1 MAAVAIVSLLVAA
14 QSHGGQFVLED
25 DSGVR
30 VALAA
35 PARRIVS
42 LAPSNTES
50 LFAMGAGEL
59 IVGATRFDDFP
70 AAALAIPRVGGFAD
84 VDIERVLRLEPDLVL
99 AAGFQSGVVRRLR
112 NLGLTVFVVEPRDT
126 IEVLDRLQIFGRL
139 VGRLEEARV
148 LEANLRQ
155 RVGAVEERVRAIDER
170 PRVFYMLSR
179 DLFTVG
185 PGSFA
190 HDLIERGGGQ
200 NIAADATIPYP
211 QMSDE
216 AVIARNPEVIFV
228 GGHESAV
235 DLEELRRRPGW
246 ARVSAVASGRVVV
259 LEDTDIMSRP
269 GPRIVDAL
277 EIMLRAMH
285 PQAVD
290 AKQTAG

>member
-14 QSHGGQFVLED
+14 RSHGGQFVLED

-70 AAALAIPRVGGFAD
+70 AEALAIPRVGGFAD

-148 LEANLRQ
+148 LEASLRQ

-190 HDLIERGGGQ
+190 HDLIERGGGK

-285 PQAVD
+285 PQAAD

>member
-14 QSHGGQFVLED
+14 WSDGGQFVLED

-70 AAALAIPRVGGFAD
+70 AEALAIPRVGGFAD

-190 HDLIERGGGQ
+190 HDLIERGGGK

-285 PQAVD
+285 PQAAD

>member
-1 MAAVAIVSLLVAA
+1 VAAVAIVSLLVAA
-14 QSHGGQFVLED
+14 RSHGGQFVLED

-70 AAALAIPRVGGFAD
+70 AEALAIPRVGGFAD

-126 IEVLDRLQIFGRL
+126 IEVLARLQIVGRL

-148 LEANLRQ
+148 LEGSLRQ

-190 HDLIERGGGQ
+190 HDLIERGGGK

-285 PQAVD
+285 PQATD
-290 AKQTAG
+290 AKQTAR

>member
-14 QSHGGQFVLED
+14 RSHGGQFVLED
-25 DSGVR
+25 DSGVQ

-148 LEANLRQ
+148 LEASLRQ
-155 RVGAVEERVRAIDER
+155 RVGAVEERVRAINKR

-285 PQAVD
+285 PQAAD